1 MIKTVADYDIL
12 SYIQMWS
19 LPGLNQIIVDP
30 NPPILINS
38 QMQNIGYQNRNAVY
52 GLGTF
57 TFLIFLYFLRLAL
70 VIIFKLILKISKKK
84 IKNRKHRKY
93 LEQGLFFNNLYSF
106 AIEGMIEFMINAY
119 LNLMTMQTITSGEI
133 MGASLSVFC
142 IFLSSTLLPLT
153 IMWMICFKS
162 RT

>member
-57 TFLIFLYFLRLAL
+57 TFLIFLYFFRLAL

-84 IKNRKHRKY
+84 IKNKKH
-93 LEQGLFFNNLYSF
+93 
-106 AIEGMIEFMINAY
+106 
-119 LNLMTMQTITSGEI
+119 
-133 MGASLSVFC
+133 
-142 IFLSSTLLPLT
+142 
-153 IMWMICFKS
+153 
-162 RT
+162 